1 MDKTYPTPKQLQKG
15 WIKTEKFCFAKEVL
29 DGWVDGGMVHRGKE
43 TVFQI
48 LVSHKKEFKE
58 KEQGKYLPKQ
68 FPLDMI
74 VIDLFLQKAS

>member
-48 LVSHKKEFKE
+48 LVSHKKGILRERT
-58 KEQGKYLPKQ
+58 GKIFTQ
-68 FPLDMI
+68 T
-74 VIDLFLQKAS
+74 ASFGHDCN